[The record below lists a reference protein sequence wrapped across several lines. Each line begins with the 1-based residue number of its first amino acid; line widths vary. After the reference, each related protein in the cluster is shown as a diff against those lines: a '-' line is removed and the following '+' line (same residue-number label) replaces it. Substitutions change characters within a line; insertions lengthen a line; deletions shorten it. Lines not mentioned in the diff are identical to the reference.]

1 MESTRQHKIARLIQK
16 DLSDIFLR
24 FARTLGGTLISVSE
38 VRISPDLAIAHIY
51 LSIFPQDKVAE
62 TMEKIEENKGKFRG
76 EMGTLERHQLR
87 HRHDRLATN
96 TRNAL
101 NTPRHDCA
109 HLRQR
114 LHAATARRLQQA
126 RQHTEH
132 TAQLIRM
139 NNPERILSMG
149 FSLTVCNGQRIGI
162 NDTVRPGDTLTTR
175 LTGGRILTSTVT
187 HTETVKTI
195 NDADTT
201 PTHA

>member
-87 HRHDRLATN
+87 IIPELNFHLDETIDR
-96 TRNAL
+96 
-101 NTPRHDCA
+101 
-109 HLRQR
+109 
-114 LHAATARRLQQA
+114 
-126 RQHTEH
+126 
-132 TAQLIRM
+132 M
-139 NNPERILSMG
+139 ERIDQLLQS
-149 FSLTVCNGQRIGI
+149 
-162 NDTVRPGDTLTTR
+162 DTPLAEEKKTATPN
-175 LTGGRILTSTVT
+175 
-187 HTETVKTI
+187 TEATK
-195 NDADTT
+195 
-201 PTHA
+201 

>member
-87 HRHDRLATN
+87 IIPELNFHLDETIDR
-96 TRNAL
+96 
-101 NTPRHDCA
+101 
-109 HLRQR
+109 
-114 LHAATARRLQQA
+114 
-126 RQHTEH
+126 
-132 TAQLIRM
+132 M
-139 NNPERILSMG
+139 ERIDQLLQS
-149 FSLTVCNGQRIGI
+149 
-162 NDTVRPGDTLTTR
+162 DTHLA
-175 LTGGRILTSTVT
+175 
-187 HTETVKTI
+187 EEKKTAAP
-195 NDADTT
+195 DAEATK
-201 PTHA
+201 